1 MNWNIVLLLAG
12 MLLVSAC
19 ISQSGESKIKQ
30 ATTPVPEPTSIAV
43 NPLFEKKC
51 SVCHSL
57 DRIQSKRKTYN
68 GWEATVTRML
78 DVNGARER
86 AGITDEEAKTIIEY
100 LAATYPIR

>member
-19 ISQSGESKIKQ
+19 IGQSGESKINQ
-30 ATTPVPEPTSIAV
+30 ATTPAPAPTSIDV
-43 NPLFEKKC
+43 NPIFETKC

-57 DRIQSKRKTYN
+57 DRIRSKKKTYN
-68 GWEATVTRML
+68 GWETTVTRML
-78 DVNGARER
+78 DANGARER